1 MKVVKR
7 DGVSLVEF
15 DRGKIVN
22 AIIKAMDECE
32 NGTDEGLAWEIAE
45 DIELE
50 FEDNDTIAT
59 VETISDRVEEL
70 LAENGRFDA
79 SRRYIL
85 FRSEKSKLR
94 EQGWEMNDL
103 QKDVYESK
111 YRHNNE
117 SFDEFVFRVSGGNE
131 KIAKL
136 IRNKDFLFGGRI
148 LAGRGI
154 DRNVSLANCTTL
166 PAIED
171 NIESI
176 FDTAKELARMYSYG
190 NGVGIDISKL
200 RHRGA
205 KVNNAS
211 KTSTGAVSFMQI
223 FDSVGSV
230 IGAEGRRAA
239 LLIMLDAMH
248 EDVEEFITVKSD
260 TDKITNAN
268 LSVKANN
275 SFMKLDTP
283 RKKEIMRKV
292 ANYAW
297 DNGEPALLYWDNI
310 QDWHLLSND
319 DDYVID
325 GVNACTEFCT
335 TAYGTCLLGSINLAN
350 FVINPYTDNAQID
363 YKRLEE
369 VTKIVTIGMN
379 EVLDEAI
386 PTHPLKK
393 QREVA
398 KNYRQIGNG
407 IMGLGSAF
415 VKLGIK
421 YGSKESI
428 GVTSNIMRVIRDS
441 TILQSIELAKEYGS
455 YPKYHYDKVKNAPY
469 FKSLPK
475 HIQEGI
481 RDFGVYNST
490 FISIAPAGSISLL
503 ADVTNGLEPY
513 YALSYNRTTKSLG
526 ATDKVYKVFAKEVQE
541 LMEIKGIY
549 DESNLPEYCITSH
562 DINPRD
568 RIDVQAAIQKYTD
581 LAISSTVNL
590 NEDVTPEG
598 IEDIYIYAHKQGLK
612 GVSVFRENCARIGIL
627 QSSSKKEESLLE
639 CTT

>member
-1 MKVVKR
+1 M
-7 DGVSLVEF
+7 
-15 DRGKIVN
+15 
-22 AIIKAMDECE
+22 
-32 NGTDEGLAWEIAE
+32 
-45 DIELE
+45 
-50 FEDNDTIAT
+50 
-59 VETISDRVEEL
+59 
-70 LAENGRFDA
+70 
-79 SRRYIL
+79 
-85 FRSEKSKLR
+85 SKLR
-94 EQGWEMNDL
+94 
-103 QKDVYESK
+103 
-111 YRHNNE
+111 
-117 SFDEFVFRVSGGNE
+117 
-131 KIAKL
+131 
-136 IRNKDFLFGGRI
+136 
-148 LAGRGI
+148 
-154 DRNVSLANCTTL
+154 
-166 PAIED
+166 P
-171 NIESI
+171 
-176 FDTAKELARMYSYG
+176 
-190 NGVGIDISKL
+190 
-200 RHRGA
+200 RGA

-248 EDVEEFITVKSD
+248 EDVSEFITVKSD
-260 TDKITNAN
+260 TNKITNAN

-283 RKKEIMRKV
+283 RKKEIMKQI
-292 ANYAW
+292 ADYAW

-335 TAYGTCLLGSINLAN
+335 TAYGTCLLGSINLSN
-350 FVINPYTDNAQID
+350 FVLNPYTDNAQID
-363 YKRLEE
+363 YERLEE

-386 PTHPLKK
+386 PTHPLEK

-428 GVTSNIMRVIRDS
+428 DITSDIMKVIRDN

-455 YPKYHYDKVKNAPY
+455 YPKYHYDKVKDAPY

-475 HIQEGI
+475 HIQEGVEK
-481 RDFGVYNST
+481 FGVYNST

-541 LMEIKGIY
+541 LMEIEGIY
-549 DESNLPEYCITSH
+549 NESDLPEYCITAH

-568 RIDVQAAIQKYTD
+568 RIDVQAEIQKYTD

-590 NEDVTPEG
+590 SEKITSEE
-598 IEDIYIYAHKQGLK
+598 IEDIYTYAHKQGLK
-612 GVSVFRENCARIGIL
+612 GISVFRENCARTGIL
-627 QSSSKKEESLLE
+627 QSDSKKEEPLLE